1 MANKSGIN
9 ANQAINSRLYWGNI
23 KTRNNPDKVD
33 NIQDGI
39 CFRDC
44 TGFLALY
51 GLYYWWAT
59 IHIKTIKTI
68 LTSEKKI
75 INNFKKV
82 CICRS
87 IKGGTILKAM
97 ESGAL
102 SFEALRRTIRVGTGN
117 CKAKRCRANIEGMV
131 CDFKKDKATSV
142 KIEAPNEL

>member
-1 MANKSGIN
+1 M
-9 ANQAINSRLYWGNI
+9 
-23 KTRNNPDKVD
+23 RNNPDKAD
-33 NIQDGI
+33 NIKEGI
-39 CFRDC
+39 RFSDC

-51 GLYYWWAT
+51 GLYCRRESVY
-59 IHIKTIKTI
+59 IKTTKTI

-97 ESGAL
+97 EDGSL

-117 CKAKRCRANIEGMV
+117 CRAKRCRKNIEKMV
-131 CDFKKDKATSV
+131 SEFKEDQGLSLGTQTLS
-142 KIEAPNEL
+142 